1 MYVLLDNLKDLVAFR
16 LIYSG
21 SCGKHLVVLDIISQ
35 HDDPIGSGLG
45 KEAVVE
51 AAGPDCIVPGQTVPI
66 KLLGLKVPPSPSAF
80 SVQVKTFIDMK
91 KEFISSLFILHAYVW
106 PN

>member
-1 MYVLLDNLKDLVAFR
+1 M
-16 LIYSG
+16 
-21 SCGKHLVVLDIISQ
+21 ISDCLSK

-80 SVQVKTFIDMK
+80 CASVYCICLL
-91 KEFISSLFILHAYVW
+91 IH
-106 PN
+106 

>member
-1 MYVLLDNLKDLVAFR
+1 MILE
-16 LIYSG
+16 LI
-21 SCGKHLVVLDIISQ
+21 CQ

-66 KLLGLKVPPSPSAF
+66 KLLGLKVPAPPY
-80 SVQVKTFIDMK
+80 VRTFIC
-91 KEFISSLFILHAYVW
+91 V
-106 PN
+106 